1 MQQWTIY
8 YLPDNPEP
16 IGLGYDLQ
24 IQNADGSIDRI
35 PQIVH
40 YFNKHNV

>member
-8 YLPDNPEP
+8 YLNDNPNP

-24 IQNADGSIDRI
+24 IQKPDGTVERI

-40 YFNKHNV
+40 YFNKDV